1 MPMKNARLV
10 VAIIT
15 NLLDEAIIVAVIIW
29 GLPRLGVHL
38 PLYGLVLICVAFL
51 VYAVGF
57 YTVGSQILRKKP
69 IPGFSDMVGTEG
81 RAASRLS
88 PWGFVKIMGELWESR
103 SEGGN
108 IDKGEYVI
116 VTDQIGLKLV
126 VRRKPPATLS

>member
-1 MPMKNARLV
+1 MKNARLL

-15 NLLDEAIIVAVIIW
+15 NILDEGIIIALILW
-29 GLPRLGVHL
+29 GLPRLGIHL

-81 RAASRLS
+81 RAATRLT
-88 PWGFVKIMGELWESR
+88 PGGFVKIGGELWEAR
-103 SEGGN
+103 TEIG
-108 IDKGEYVI
+108 IVEKGEYVI
-116 VTDQIGLKLV
+116 VADQIGLKLV
-126 VRRKPPATLS
+126 VRRKPPSSPS